1 MTDVNRMNYIF
12 VCGTAVLCL
21 LGIAL
26 RSAHADIMTFSNTA
40 AIAIPDVGMANP
52 YPTTIDVTGIS
63 GQVSN
68 FTLTITGITH
78 NFSDDMSAAIV
89 SPRGTAVLLF
99 AGPGANFLQTGRK
112 NVFDQTWTFDD
123 NAPTMLPE
131 TTQPV
136 SGTYRPGLFEYDDDF
151 PAPGPGAIYGFTFA
165 PYLAEDLNG
174 QWRLF
179 IMDANSG
186 DAGNI
191 TGGWSMSIT
200 TTVVPEP
207 STVALFT
214 CMAGAAGL
222 RRLQLRRH
230 RRKSNNV

>member
-1 MTDVNRMNYIF
+1 MNYIV

-21 LGIAL
+21 LGFAP
-26 RSAHADIMTFSNTA
+26 RSVHADIITFSNTT
-40 AIAIPDVGMANP
+40 AIGIPALGMANP
-52 YPTTIDVTGIS
+52 YPTTIDVS
-63 GQVSN
+63 GVSGPVSN
-68 FTLTITGITH
+68 FTLTLAGITH

-89 SPRGTAVLLF
+89 SPKGTAVLLF
-99 AGPGANFLQTGRK
+99 AGPGANFLQAGRK
-112 NVFDQTWTFDD
+112 NVFNQTWTFDD
-123 NAPTMLPE
+123 NATEMLPE

-151 PAPGPGAIYGFTFA
+151 PTPGPGATYGFTFT

-179 IMDANSG
+179 VMDSNAG
-186 DAGNI
+186 DGGSI
-191 TGGWSMSIT
+191 SGGWSMTIT

-214 CMAGAAGL
+214 CVAGAVGW
-222 RRLQLRRH
+222 RRLQSRR
-230 RRKSNNV
+230 RRKPIKA